1 MSSVMAIRRTR
12 ISIFTSS
19 HKVRLLYSSSRTIS
33 DLKLP
38 KSLTLKSPFFPVHLK
53 TLTTFAAPNDVQIP
67 PNTPDSHRVPQQ
79 WNNQTPN
86 YPNNNQMNMSY
97 PQYQNPN
104 QVNQGYPNYGNVNPG
119 QGYTNPGQGLG
130 HTVNPNVQNQSIPYR
145 PSPGEPRNYP
155 PPGNVNQWNNQNQGF
170 RKQGTP
176 NVAPSYPQGGYQNPG
191 HVQSPNRNQNY
202 PQPGAGNQWNN
213 QNQNYAPRVSPGQ
226 LDPQAQGGPLGS
238 GFPMNNQSHN
248 QPQVVH
254 NQVQSAPPP
263 IVDLI
268 SLCQEGKVKEVI
280 EHMEQGV
287 VADAQC
293 FDMLFE
299 LCANSK
305 KLEDAKKVHDYF
317 LRSKFRSDL
326 RLSNKVINMYS
337 KCGSMT
343 DARRVFDH
351 MRDRDMDSW
360 HLMINGYALNGSG
373 DDGLTL
379 YDQMRELGMKPNEE
393 TFLYVFEACASA
405 DAIDEAFMHFES
417 MNTEYGIDPRV
428 EHYLGLMGVLGKCG
442 HLAEAEEYIS
452 KLPFEPTAVVWE
464 ALMNYAR
471 IHGDIDL
478 EDQAEELMVGLDP
491 SKAVANKIPTPPPKK
506 QLAINMLE
514 GRNRVAE
521 FRNPT
526 LFKDDEKLRA
536 AMKEQAYVPDTR
548 YVLHDI
554 DQEAKEQ
561 ALLYHSERLAIAYGL
576 ISTPARTPLRIIKNL
591 RVCGD
596 CHNAIKI
603 MSRIVGRELIVRDN
617 KRFHHF
623 KDGKC
628 SCGDYW

>member
-1 MSSVMAIRRTR
+1 MAIRRTR

-19 HKVRLLYSSSRTIS
+19 HKVRSLYSSSPSIS
-33 DLKLP
+33 DLKLSKP
-38 KSLTLKSPFFPVHLK
+38 LTLKSPLYSVHLK
-53 TLTTFAAPNDVQIP
+53 TLTSSAAQNDVQIP
-67 PNTPDSHRVPQQ
+67 PHDSNRVPQNRDFGSPAQQ
-79 WNNQTPN
+79 WNNQTQN
-86 YPNNNQMNMSY
+86 YPNNNQMNMWN
-97 PQYQNPN
+97 PQYQTPN
-104 QVNQGYPNYGNVNPG
+104 QVNQRYPNYGNVNPG
-119 QGYTNPGQGLG
+119 QGYANPGQGYSQSF
-130 HTVNPNVQNQSIPYR
+130 QNQK
-145 PSPGEPRNYP
+145 SP
-155 PPGNVNQWNNQNQGF
+155 NVNQWNYQNQGF
-170 RKQGTP
+170 RQHGNP
-176 NVAPSYPQGGYQNPG
+176 NAAPSYPQSGYQNQEHG
-191 HVQSPNRNQNY
+191 QSPNRNQNY
-202 PQPGAGNQWNN
+202 LPNRNQNYPQTGAGNQWNN
-213 QNQNYAPRVSPGQ
+213 QNQNYAPRVSPSQ
-226 LDPQAQGGPLGS
+226 LDSQAQRVPPGS

-248 QPQVVH
+248 QAQVVH
-254 NQVQSAPPP
+254 NQVSGGPLPT
-263 IVDLI
+263 VDLI
-268 SLCQEGKVKEVI
+268 SLCREGKVKEVI

-305 KLEDAKKVHDYF
+305 KLEDAKKVHDYL

-326 RLSNKVINMYS
+326 GLSNKVINMYC

-351 MRDRDMDSW
+351 MRDRNMDSW
-360 HLMINGYALNGSG
+360 HLMINGYALNGLG

-417 MNTEYGIDPRV
+417 MKAEYGISPQV
-428 EHYLGLMGVLGKCG
+428 EHYLGLLGVLAKCG

-452 KLPFEPTAVVWE
+452 KLPFEPTAAVWE

-471 IHGDIDL
+471 MHGDVDL
-478 EDQAEELMVGLDP
+478 EDRTEELMVGLDP
-491 SKAVANKIPTPPPKK
+491 SRAVANKIPTPPPKK